1 MDYRERV
8 RLFEAE
14 LDLIFSKEIR
24 EFTEECIK
32 QAPDYVFTDCPSSS
46 TGKYHPVDEVFSGGT
61 ILHSRRVTAVAYDI
75 CRALDCENH
84 RDEIISACIL
94 HDMAKQGLEK
104 SGNTIR
110 THPQIM
116 AKMVA
121 DVYTGKFKDKLNR
134 ESALII
140 YNCIFYH
147 YGLWSSPDIK
157 KDLKSYTFEEL
168 CVYISDYIVSKRFIH
183 VDCKRSSNIIEI

>member
-1 MDYRERV
+1 MNYKDRIK
-8 RLFEAE
+8 LFEAE

-32 QAPDYVFTDCPSSS
+32 QAPDYIFVDCPSSS
-46 TGKYHPVDEVFSGGT
+46 TGKYHPVDEISGDGT
-61 ILHSRRVTAVAYDI
+61 VLHSRRVTAVAYDI
-75 CRALDCENH
+75 CRALGCEDH
-84 RDEIISACIL
+84 RDEIIASGIL

-116 AKMVA
+116 AKLVA
-121 DVYTGKFKDKLNR
+121 DVYTEKFKDKLNR
-134 ESALII
+134 ESALVI
-140 YNCIFYH
+140 YNCIFHH

-157 KDLKSYTFEEL
+157 KDLKNYTPEEL
-168 CVYISDYIVSKRFIH
+168 CVYISDYIASKRFIH
-183 VDCKRSSNIIEI
+183 VDCKRSNIVIEI